1 MRQFITKVAAFFIT
15 ALLCTYVYI
24 WTGLNTIFK
33 VDITYIQWLAIQLIL
48 NLIIVGPL
56 LNKPLNKKN
65 ESKGSKISLDIP

>member
-1 MRQFITKVAAFFIT
+1 
-15 ALLCTYVYI
+15 
-24 WTGLNTIFK
+24 LNTIFK
-33 VDITYIQWLAIQLIL
+33 VDIAYIQWLAIQLIL

>member
-1 MRQFITKVAAFFIT
+1 MRQFIIKVATFFIT

-33 VDITYIQWLAIQLIL
+33 VDIAYIQWLAIQLIL

-65 ESKGSKISLDIP
+65 ESKGSKISLDLP

>member
-1 MRQFITKVAAFFIT
+1 MRHFITKVAAFFIT
-15 ALLCTYVYI
+15 ALLCTYVYS